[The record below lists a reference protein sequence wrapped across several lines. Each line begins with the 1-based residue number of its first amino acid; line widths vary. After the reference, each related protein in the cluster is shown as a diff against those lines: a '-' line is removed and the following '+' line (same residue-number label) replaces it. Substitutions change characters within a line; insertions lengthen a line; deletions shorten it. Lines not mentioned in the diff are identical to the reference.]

1 MQSFTR
7 KRGPVVNVTWEDKL
21 EMYRLHRE
29 GTVLIADIAAR
40 FSIAVSTLYNYIAEV
55 NEKGGSAETLAA
67 TEQPTETADRVSL
80 PQVGKTGEN

>member
-55 NEKGGSAETLAA
+55 NEKGGLATTKTA
-67 TEQPTETADRVSL
+67 PEQPTETADRVSL
-80 PQVGKTGEN
+80 PQSGKTGEN